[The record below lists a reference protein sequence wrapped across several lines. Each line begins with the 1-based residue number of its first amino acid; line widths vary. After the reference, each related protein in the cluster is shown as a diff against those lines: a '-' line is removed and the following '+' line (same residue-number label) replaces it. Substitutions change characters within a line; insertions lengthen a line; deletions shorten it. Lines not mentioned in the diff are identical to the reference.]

1 MGADVVNF
9 LVNFSGPFEPV
20 VVLHT
25 FSFLGFVSFFNFQR
39 KPTSF

>member
-1 MGADVVNF
+1 MGADVVN

-25 FSFLGFVSFFNFQR
+25 FSFLVFVF
-39 KPTSF
+39 